1 MSFNVAPINIPPKGP
16 AAPAVVMDVSPGKC
30 TNTCPKQNCAIHAA
44 KVDSKELADIMGRLS
59 LSDITT
65 NNNNKPRSGPL
76 PGLGVTIPRPMSG
89 PLIRKA
95 KVKFHFVRHAQSDL
109 SLSSDFEAITPSS
122 LFAVHNIRT
131 IKDNTTFRD
140 TDLTPH
146 GREQA
151 RELGLYFPFVD
162 SIKALFASPLRRCVS
177 TSLIAFPS
185 IYERGVRVTLWE
197 DLREFGYA
205 QCNTGSTLHKL
216 RENFREIKTGVV
228 NTELLYGGWEF
239 LYEPTVEDRME
250 RVEKVKRELKE
261 FEHVILNG
269 GTWKGMVYLPHYGEE
284 DVGVLI
290 VSHGG
295 FLAKL
300 MNYPK
305 QNWSNAE
312 YRTFKFPSEEKIAA
326 GCPPLHLLQTKASYA
341 KEHVPLKQAGPPFHF
356 EIDNTTQERLLEI
369 QEYKDHIENCDRKAR
384 EGEARSFA
392 AFMKSVVADEDARD

>member
-1 MSFNVAPINIPPKGP
+1 MSFNVAPLTIPPKGA

-30 TNTCPKQNCAIHAA
+30 TNTCPKENCAIHAA
-44 KVDSKELADIMGRLS
+44 KVDNKELADIMGRLS
-59 LSDITT
+59 LSDVT

-76 PGLGVTIPRPMSG
+76 PGLGVTIPRPMSS
-89 PLIRKA
+89 PFIRKP
-95 KVKFHFVRHAQSDL
+95 KVKYHFVRHAQ
-109 SLSSDFEAITPSS
+109 
-122 LFAVHNIRT
+122 AVHNIRT
-131 IKDNTTFRD
+131 IKDKTSFRD

-151 RELGLYFPFVD
+151 RALGLYFPFLD
-162 SIKALFASPLRRCVS
+162 SIKAVFASPLRRCVS
-177 TSLIAFPS
+177 TALIAFPS
-185 IYERGVRVTLWE
+185 IYERGVKVTLWE
-197 DLREFGYA
+197 DLREFGHA

-216 RENFREIKTGVV
+216 RENFREIRTGVV

-239 LYEPTVEDRME
+239 LHEPTPEDRME
-250 RVEKVKRELKE
+250 RVEKVRRELKE

-269 GTWKGMVYLPHYGEE
+269 GTWKGMTFMPHYGEE

-295 FLAKL
+295 FLTKL

-312 YRTFKFPSEEKIAA
+312 YRTFKFPSDEKIAA
-326 GCPPLHLLQTKASYA
+326 GCQPLHLLQTKASYA
-341 KEHVPLKQAGPPFHF
+341 KEHVPIPETGPPFHI

-384 EGEARSFA
+384 EGEARAFA
-392 AFMKSVVADEDARD
+392 AFMKNVGANEDSRD